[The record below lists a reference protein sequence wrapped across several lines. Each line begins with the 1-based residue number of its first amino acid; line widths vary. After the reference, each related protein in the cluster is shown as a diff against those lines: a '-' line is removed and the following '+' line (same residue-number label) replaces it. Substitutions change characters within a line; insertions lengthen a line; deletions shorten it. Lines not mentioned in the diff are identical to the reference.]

1 MPTTAK
7 DDDVK
12 IPLPKYDM
20 EEVKTPT
27 QFHQAFPVL
36 IQLLWSGNLEEAL
49 PLEEETSYAQY
60 QESRKQGYRLFV
72 AKTSLE
78 VLGVAGIRVCHDPLN
93 LGAPYALLNNLVVE
107 EDFRGLGIGQDI
119 ISRIEKLMKAE
130 KVAAIFLNSPKANKS
145 GKKIYE
151 GLGYGVVSD
160 LMIKEI

>member
-1 MPTTAK
+1 MPSTAK

-20 EEVKTPT
+20 EEVKTSA

-36 IQLLWSGNLEEAL
+36 IQLLWSGNLEEAF

-130 KVAAIFLNSPKANKS
+130 KVAAIFLNSPKSNKS

-151 GLGYGVVSD
+151 GLGYSIVSD

>member
-20 EEVKTPT
+20 EEVKTSA

-78 VLGVAGIRVCHDPLN
+78 VLGVVGIRVCHDPLN

-107 EDFRGLGIGQDI
+107 EDFRGLGIGQDMI
-119 ISRIEKLMKAE
+119 LRLEKLLKSE
-130 KVAAIFLNSPKANKS
+130 KVAAVFLNSPKSNKS

-151 GLGYGVVSD
+151 GLGYDIVSD